1 MPYILDVPDYL
12 MTVVVGKD
20 FDSVDH
26 DFLLNVSVTIWK
38 NFKNGTLNL
47 VDKSFEII

>member
-1 MPYILDVPDYL
+1 MPYILDIPDYL
-12 MTVVVGKD
+12 MTVVVRKD
-20 FDSVDH
+20 FDSLDH